1 MSLENEYNQLPEET
15 ETDWYYRII
24 FGKVNKEV
32 KMSWNDIC
40 LMLGLSCSGEYLR
53 KIAYGIKAYADYL
66 DARNEESRAA
76 GRNQTLFDELEE
88 KKMALER
95 EKMRMQDQRR
105 ELKKQLRM
113 WSRAQHV
120 QEEIAKAIEK
130 NIDLPVLHTKNPK
143 KEIGTQEGVLLLS
156 DWHIGQYSKNFT
168 NTFNSVEFEKRIQK
182 LVDKTIEYGH
192 QNHIKKLH
200 VFSLGDFINGLIH
213 VTTRIDNTED
223 VIHQSMRAAE
233 TLCRILGR
241 LSEEFE
247 IVNTY
252 FARGN
257 HDRVTAN
264 KKESIAKESFFDI
277 IPWYCQA
284 RLEGIDNIKL
294 IHNEYDDEIVVT
306 DICGYKVFAV
316 HGHRDKMSSVVQ
328 NLSTM
333 LKIIPDFVFMGHFH
347 HGAESEINGA
357 EVVVNG
363 SLCGTDEYALN
374 LRRTAKAM
382 QKFMVFNEEGRLC
395 TYDIN
400 VA

>member
-120 QEEIAKAIEK
+120 QEEITKAIEK

-143 KEIGTQEGVLLLS
+143 RETGTQEGVLLLS
-156 DWHIGQYSKNFT
+156 DWHIGQYSKNFM

-247 IVNTY
+247 IVNAY

-294 IHNEYDDEIVVT
+294 ISNEYDDEIVVT

>member
-1 MSLENEYNQLPEET
+1 LSLENEYNQLPEET